1 MATAAARR
9 ASKTAF
15 LTGFFKR
22 NPTANSTAVNQAWAK
37 AGNPGKVSPSLVSKL
52 RSGLGLAGNTRTTT
66 RTPVATPT
74 TKKAGSGKTVPSSKG
89 KSSFIKEVLFDD
101 PKANTAAV
109 NRAWK
114 GNGMK
119 GTISV
124 SLVNKVR
131 SDLGLTGNLRTGA
144 KASVSKQAI
153 RKTGKA
159 PTVGVHASPSR
170 VTERRPGNR
179 ERTLAEVE
187 DKIDRLIL
195 ELLEIGGVE
204 KAEDA
209 LRAAR
214 RVVVRAQKA

>member
-1 MATAAARR
+1 MATATARQS
-9 ASKTAF
+9 SKTKF
-15 LTGFFKR
+15 LAGFFKK

-52 RSGLGLAGNTRTTT
+52 RSELGLAGNIRTTT

-74 TKKAGSGKTVPSSKG
+74 TKTARSGKTAPNSKG

-101 PKANTAAV
+101 PKANAAAV

-144 KASVSKQAI
+144 KASVAKKTT

-159 PTVGVHASPSR
+159 PTVGVHVSPPL

-179 ERTLAEVE
+179 ERMLAEVE
-187 DKIDRLIL
+187 DKIDRLIF

-209 LRAAR
+209 LRVAR